1 MRQESHRL
9 AILEVDIESRC
20 SRSQNVRAFGTPIA
34 SIGVVASSTIDN
46 MTIIK
51 PYLTAVFL

>member
-20 SRSQNVRAFGTPIA
+20 SRSQNVRALGTAIA
-34 SIGVVASSTIDN
+34 SIRVVASSTIDH
-46 MTIIK
+46 MTIIN
-51 PYLTAVFL
+51 LS